1 MENHS
6 LTSKGESLLPLRLL
20 NNPIDETV
28 LTVNGDERVFV
39 GGKGQMPDPFPCLCL
54 IRPATSSNQAATSN
68 LNQLTNKNDPNQ

>member
-1 MENHS
+1 MNAPRGGCLRNTMENHS

-39 GGKGQMPDPFPCLCL
+39 GGKGYNSRTLVLDKCQTLSHVF
-54 IRPATSSNQAATSN
+54 A
-68 LNQLTNKNDPNQ
+68 